1 MGSLVSVMVADL
13 IMEDVEQR
21 AVSTYPDPPPFWN
34 RYVDDTCMALPPTR
48 SMPSTPTSTQS
59 NHHFSSQCLFKV
71 ALEQEI
77 KYIGFD

>member
-34 RYVDDTCMALPPTR
+34 RYVDDTCMAHPPDQVQAFHTHLN
-48 SMPSTPTSTQS
+48 SVEPSIQFT
-59 NHHFSSQCLFKV
+59 L
-71 ALEQEI
+71 
-77 KYIGFD
+77 